1 MQSFDFFFAHL
12 KKVGEKKENPNVSIQ
27 LVPDD
32 AWGMSLMEIA
42 AELIFISYVFLQM
55 DIWSTLDWKSSSF
68 MREIPFMRHGE
79 GTSSD
84 GFGLKGSFIVQ
95 QRWQMNAAVCCC
107 IKNANATTVVAA
119 EPWLI

>member
-1 MQSFDFFFAHL
+1 MQSFDFFKHL
-12 KKVGEKKENPNVSIQ
+12 KNKMEKKKENLNVSIQ

-32 AWGMSLMEIA
+32 VSGMSLMEIA
-42 AELIFISYVFLQM
+42 AELIFIRYDFLQM

-68 MREIPFMRHGE
+68 AREIPFMRHGE

-107 IKNANATTVVAA
+107 IKNANATVVAA
-119 EPWLI
+119 ELWLI